1 MVSICSLA
9 LVNWPWLCFHW
20 RALSCIKNDPCMN
33 VQGLDFLTGL
43 IERDPLLRLTAE
55 EALEHPWFKLHLQQQ
70 PAERS
75 PRQNNIVPRAAAERA
90 SPVTQPQPVLA
101 AAAAA
106 PAPCCSVLRVGR
118 SYPLASVQK
127 QQTLTPA
134 FAAASA

>member
-1 MVSICSLA
+1 
-9 LVNWPWLCFHW
+9 
-20 RALSCIKNDPCMN
+20 MN
-33 VQGLDFLTGL
+33 GL

-55 EALEHPWFKLHLQQQ
+55 EALEHPWFRLHLQQH
-70 PAERS
+70 PAEET

-90 SPVTQPQPVLA
+90 QQSPQPVPVLA

-106 PAPCCSVLRVGR
+106 MPAQGPRCSVLRVGR

-127 QQTLTPA
+127 QQQTALA